1 MAKQEILAL
10 TQMAE
15 QINSKFS
22 AQQQQQQNQRK
33 SEIFSNGIKSSNESV
48 DLDNLF
54 AFLSEVTPNGPNS
67 NSIIN
72 EIGEKMNHL
81 VEDLDVEL
89 ESVIQQEIEGLTN
102 EKNLAKS
109 QSSQESSEKPNN
121 ILEQQQSVS
130 NQNQMQNSQQSV
142 INNQQHQNNSRLLA
156 QQQANHHP
164 ISQQLPQI
172 QPNVINQ
179 QQNNKMGYENK
190 ILELIFYLNI
200 TIFLEFLLCLNRQQ
214 DLRHLHLCLMKACKL
229 HLHNLNNKL
238 LTKCYLKNQF
248 MRQLYIIVSHQIII

>member
-1 MAKQEILAL
+1 MAL

-33 SEIFSNGIKSSNESV
+33 SEIFPNGIKASNESV

-67 NSIIN
+67 NAIIN

-102 EKNLAKS
+102 EKNLALTQAAQQPCKP
-109 QSSQESSEKPNN
+109 QPAPPAPQIEKQPTPAPVQNH
-121 ILEQQQSVS
+121 QQQPI
-130 NQNQMQNSQQSV
+130 NHQIPPPQPSQP
-142 INNQQHQNNSRLLA
+142 
-156 QQQANHHP
+156 QQQP
-164 ISQQLPQI
+164 QQTT
-172 QPNVINQ
+172 
-179 QQNNKMGYENK
+179 KMG
-190 ILELIFYLNI
+190 
-200 TIFLEFLLCLNRQQ
+200 
-214 DLRHLHLCLMKACKL
+214 
-229 HLHNLNNKL
+229 
-238 LTKCYLKNQF
+238 
-248 MRQLYIIVSHQIII
+248 

>member
-1 MAKQEILAL
+1 MAL

-33 SEIFSNGIKSSNESV
+33 SEIFPNGIKSSNESV

-67 NSIIN
+67 NAIIN

-102 EKNLAKS
+102 EKNLAKN
-109 QSSQESSEKPNN
+109 QSSQECSEKSHNALEQHQALSTQNQIQSSPQPIQNN
-121 ILEQQQSVS
+121 HQLQNNTRQIANPQQLITNQQLNHTQQQS
-130 NQNQMQNSQQSV
+130 
-142 INNQQHQNNSRLLA
+142 
-156 QQQANHHP
+156 NHHP

-172 QPNVINQ
+172 QPQ
-179 QQNNKMGYENK
+179 QQCSKMG
-190 ILELIFYLNI
+190 
-200 TIFLEFLLCLNRQQ
+200 
-214 DLRHLHLCLMKACKL
+214 
-229 HLHNLNNKL
+229 
-238 LTKCYLKNQF
+238 
-248 MRQLYIIVSHQIII
+248 

>member
-1 MAKQEILAL
+1 MAL

-33 SEIFSNGIKSSNESV
+33 SEIFPNGIKASNESV

-67 NSIIN
+67 NAIIN

-102 EKNLAKS
+102 EKNLAKT
-109 QSSQESSEKPNN
+109 QAAQAEPTKPQQMQGHSNQPQTPQVQN
-121 ILEQQQSVS
+121 HQQQ
-130 NQNQMQNSQQSV
+130 QA
-142 INNQQHQNNSRLLA
+142 INNQQLSHP
-156 QQQANHHP
+156 QQQINHQAP
-164 ISQQLPQI
+164 
-172 QPNVINQ
+172 Q
-179 QQNNKMGYENK
+179 QQQISLVNPQQQSTKMGYVFSHNF
-190 ILELIFYLNI
+190 LMLLNL
-200 TIFLEFLLCLNRQQ
+200 TI
-214 DLRHLHLCLMKACKL
+214 
-229 HLHNLNNKL
+229 
-238 LTKCYLKNQF
+238 
-248 MRQLYIIVSHQIII
+248 